1 MGLKPEQGLSPCSLT
16 LTTVHHW
23 PPVYTSH
30 ESTVGFRSFMEVNC
44 SDVRTTAWTS
54 AMCMGSEGTNY
65 KLVNFSSMVHFRLPY
80 RDPLGWSPPNC
91 ETQWPPSLCTA
102 SAKSVQQLRMRC
114 VKNRQTD
121 STLNIPLYNEEI
133 NCEGRMDLMEC
144 KARYTLAAKSKG
156 RSTFGRQK
164 SPTFDKVDWV
174 ERVQLELWRRCRPQQ
189 IGDKSAIC
197 RRFVDCR
204 LCQQCVPGLRD

>member
-1 MGLKPEQGLSPCSLT
+1 MSERQRGHQPCAWDLKEQTISWSISPPWCIFGCHTGTPWVDRHQTARSSDL
-16 LTTVHHW
+16 HHCAQFQ
-23 PPVYTSH
+23 PNP
-30 ESTVGFRSFMEVNC
+30 
-44 SDVRTTAWTS
+44 
-54 AMCMGSEGTNY
+54 
-65 KLVNFSSMVHFRLPY
+65 FSSY
-80 RDPLGWSPPNC
+80 GWD
-91 ETQWPPSLCTA
+91 A
-102 SAKSVQQLRMRC
+102 SRTD
-114 VKNRQTD
+114 RQTD

-133 NCEGRMDLMEC
+133 NCEGRLKDLMEC
-144 KARYTLAAKSKG
+144 KARYTLATKSKG

-204 LCQQCVPGLRD
+204 LCHQCVPGLRD